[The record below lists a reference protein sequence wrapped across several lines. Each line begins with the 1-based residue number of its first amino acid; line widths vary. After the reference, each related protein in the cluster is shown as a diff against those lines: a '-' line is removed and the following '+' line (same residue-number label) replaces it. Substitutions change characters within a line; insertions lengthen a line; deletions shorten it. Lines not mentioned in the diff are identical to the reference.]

1 MNTYPYDRLDAIL
14 ALASVEYMKDAKKEF
29 LTTTMNVQASPEVR
43 RKVMRKIR
51 TEEHQPIRQKFFR
64 GIRIALVACLILAS
78 LALAACM
85 AIPTIRE
92 AIWRVVL
99 EWNDDYVAIQFV
111 PSDDPK
117 YTNHTNA
124 LHTTTKAPETTTP
137 EPDNE
142 PDKPI
147 VTPPTSIEKV
157 NVPSYMPAG
166 YTTKSSLE
174 SSTYRLSYYNE
185 SGVMEVI
192 YRQAVIGM
200 LSLGDAEN
208 GVATEI
214 SINGLNA
221 ILVTYSDDENVYNL
235 YWQDNY
241 YCYNIYGYFDTY
253 DQLIRMATS
262 VAVK

>member
-137 EPDNE
+137 EPENE

-147 VTPPTSIEKV
+147 VTPPTSIEEV

-166 YTTKSSLE
+166 YTTKSSLIDKFY
-174 SSTYRLSYYNE
+174 TLNYYDANNALLI
-185 SGVMEVI
+185 V
-192 YRQAVIGM
+192 YRQATIG
-200 LSLGDAEN
+200 SAPKGDADT
-208 GVATEI
+208 GIATEI
-214 SINGLNA
+214 SINGLDA
-221 ILVTYSDDENVYNL
+221 ILISYTNEENVYNL
-235 YWQDNY
+235 YWQDNQY
-241 YCYNIYGYFDTY
+241 SYNIYGYFENY
-253 DQLIRMATS
+253 NELIRLATS
-262 VAVK
+262 VTVK